1 MPFSPAD
8 WWVVECEAAWCHNE
22 FNVEPGMA
30 VNFSVKNVPDEV
42 AERLRERARRNHRSL
57 QGELLTILEDAVAR
71 TPRTLQEVRENV
83 KALGLQTPDE
93 AAATIRETGDGR

>member
-1 MPFSPAD
+1 
-8 WWVVECEAAWCHNE
+8 
-22 FNVEPGMA
+22 MA

-71 TPRTLQEVRENV
+71 TPLTLQEVRENA

-93 AAATIRETGDGR
+93 AAATIREAGDGR